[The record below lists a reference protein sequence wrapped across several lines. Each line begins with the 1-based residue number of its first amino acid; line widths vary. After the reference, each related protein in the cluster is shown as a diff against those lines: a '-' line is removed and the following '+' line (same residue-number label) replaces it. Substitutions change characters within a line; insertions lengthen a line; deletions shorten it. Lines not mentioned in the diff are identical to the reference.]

1 VASAYRRR
9 DRIAERSMID
19 GSHTGSV
26 RDDDTAA
33 GTGTGEA
40 GWLNPGVRSIG
51 LASFLSDVGH
61 EIPTSLLPSFLTS
74 TLGAPASALGL
85 IEGIADGAAG
95 VAKLAGGALADDPH
109 RRPRVAVGGYVTTA
123 VLSSGIGLATSAWQ
137 VGVLRTGA
145 WAARGLRG
153 PARNAI
159 LADVVPP
166 EAYGRAYGFE
176 RTADNLGAIVGPLL
190 ALPLIALVGVRSAI
204 LLSIVPG
211 LLAAAAMFAAVRR
224 VRHPSTG
231 EHRPIRLQVRPVLQ
245 GGLRRLFGG
254 MGAFEFGNCAATLLI
269 LRATELLEPGRGQD
283 RAASIAVLLYVAYNL
298 AATLTSL
305 PAGHLGDRR
314 GTRLVLLGGAG
325 AFLGAYLLF
334 AGVGANVP
342 LLAAGF
348 VLAGVGIGAAETAE
362 HAAVAA
368 RAPESIRGSAFG
380 LLAALQSAGNL
391 AASAVA
397 GVLWTAFSPTAAF
410 VWLAAW
416 MLSAVIVFLTMPGDG
431 DAPAPG

>member
-1 VASAYRRR
+1 MADEPVRSA
-9 DRIAERSMID
+9 I
-19 GSHTGSV
+19 
-26 RDDDTAA
+26 
-33 GTGTGEA
+33 EA
-40 GWLNPGVRSIG
+40 PWFTPGVRAVG
-51 LASFLSDVGH
+51 VASFLSDAGH

-95 VAKLAGGALADDPH
+95 LAKLGGGALADDSM
-109 RRPRVAVGGYVTTA
+109 RRGKVAVGGYVTTA
-123 VLSSGIGLATSAWQ
+123 VLSSGIGLAAAPWH
-137 VGVLRTGA
+137 VAVLRTGA
-145 WAARGLRG
+145 WAARGVRG
-153 PARNAI
+153 PSRNAI

-176 RTADNLGAIVGPLL
+176 RMADNLGAIVGPLL
-190 ALPLIALVGVRSAI
+190 AIPLIALVGVRSAM
-204 LLSIVPG
+204 LVSIVPG
-211 LLAAAAMFAAVRR
+211 LLAAVAMFSAVRR
-224 VRHPSTG
+224 VRRPSAR
-231 EHRPIRLQVRPVLQ
+231 ERRPIRLQVRPVLQ
-245 GGLRRLFGG
+245 GGLGRLFAG
-254 MGAFEFGNCAATLLI
+254 MGAFELGNCAATLLI

-283 RAASIAVLLYVAYNL
+283 RAASIAVLLYVAYNA

-325 AFLGAYLLF
+325 AFLVAYVLF

-342 LLAAGF
+342 VLAAAF

-368 RAPESIRGSAFG
+368 RAPEQVRGSAFG

-391 AASAVA
+391 AASVVA
-397 GVLWTAFSPTAAF
+397 GLLWTALSPDVAF
-410 VWLAAW
+410 AWLAAW
-416 MLSAVIVFLTMPGDG
+416 MLAAAVAFATLPGG
-431 DAPAPG
+431 DARAAARATE